1 MGQLDSSLPVR
12 SCISCRKRANPSALI
27 RVVLVDGKVIPD
39 LKGGAAGRGAWLHKK
54 CAEVAIARNAFRFAF
69 KQEEAVDV
77 SELLKF
83 HSSTNYQTNGYES
96 YETQMSSLEL

>member
-1 MGQLDSSLPVR
+1 MRSEQGSDTIKPLDLTLPVR

-27 RVVLVDGKVIPD
+27 RVVLVDGKIIPD
-39 LKGGAAGRGAWLHKK
+39 IKGGAAGRGAWLHKG

-69 KQEEAVDV
+69 KQDQAVDL

-83 HSSTNYQTNGYES
+83 
-96 YETQMSSLEL
+96 LEGQSN

>member
-1 MGQLDSSLPVR
+1 MSQLDSSLPVR

-54 CAEVAIARNAFRFAF
+54 CAEVAIARNAFVFAF
-69 KQEEAVDV
+69 KTNKVQTEAVDV
-77 SELLKF
+77 SELLEF
-83 HSSTNYQTNGYES
+83 LQS
-96 YETQMSSLEL
+96 

>member
-1 MGQLDSSLPVR
+1 MDTMGQLDSSLPVR

-69 KQEEAVDV
+69 KQKEAVDV

-83 HSSTNYQTNGYES
+83 LQQY
-96 YETQMSSLEL
+96 

>member
-1 MGQLDSSLPVR
+1 MSQLDSSLPVR

-54 CAEVAIARNAFRFAF
+54 CAEVAISRGAFVFAF
-69 KQEEAVDV
+69 KTNKAQTEEVDV

-83 HSSTNYQTNGYES
+83 LQN
-96 YETQMSSLEL
+96 

>member
-1 MGQLDSSLPVR
+1 MSQLDLTLPVR

-39 LKGGAAGRGAWLHKK
+39 LKGGAAGRGAWFHKK

-69 KQEEAVDV
+69 KQDDAVDV

-83 HSSTNYQTNGYES
+83 LQQY
-96 YETQMSSLEL
+96 

>member
-1 MGQLDSSLPVR
+1 MSQLDLSLPVR

-69 KQEEAVDV
+69 NQEEAVDV

-83 HSSTNYQTNGYES
+83 LQQY
-96 YETQMSSLEL
+96 

>member
-1 MGQLDSSLPVR
+1 MRSEQGSDTIKPLDLTLPVR

-39 LKGGAAGRGAWLHKK
+39 TKGGAAGRGAWLHKK

-69 KQEEAVDV
+69 KQDQAVDL

-83 HSSTNYQTNGYES
+83 
-96 YETQMSSLEL
+96 LEGQSN

>member
-1 MGQLDSSLPVR
+1 MSQLDSSLPVR

-27 RVVLVDGKVIPD
+27 RVVLVDGKAIPD

-54 CAEVAIARNAFRFAF
+54 CAEVAIARNAFVFAF
-69 KQEEAVDV
+69 KTNKAQTEPVDV

-83 HSSTNYQTNGYES
+83 LQS
-96 YETQMSSLEL
+96 

>member
-1 MGQLDSSLPVR
+1 MSQLDLSLPVR

-69 KQEEAVDV
+69 KQDDAVDV

-83 HSSTNYQTNGYES
+83 LQ
-96 YETQMSSLEL
+96 

>member
-1 MGQLDSSLPVR
+1 MSQLDSSLPVR

-54 CAEVAIARNAFRFAF
+54 CVEVAIARNAFRFAF

-83 HSSTNYQTNGYES
+83 LQQY
-96 YETQMSSLEL
+96 

>member
-1 MGQLDSSLPVR
+1 MRSKQGSDTIEPLDVTLPVR
-12 SCISCRKRANPSALI
+12 SCIGCRKRGNPSALI

-39 LKGGAAGRGAWLHKK
+39 LKGGAAGRGAWLHKG

-69 KQEEAVDV
+69 KQDQAVDL

-83 HSSTNYQTNGYES
+83 
-96 YETQMSSLEL
+96 LEGQSN

>member
-1 MGQLDSSLPVR
+1 MSQLDLSLPVR

-69 KQEEAVDV
+69 KQKEAVDV
-77 SELLKF
+77 AELLKF
-83 HSSTNYQTNGYES
+83 LQS
-96 YETQMSSLEL
+96 

>member
-1 MGQLDSSLPVR
+1 MISKEGLDTMSQLDSSLPVR
-12 SCISCRKRANPSALI
+12 SCISCRKRENPSALI

-39 LKGGAAGRGAWLHKK
+39 FKGGAAGRGAWLHKK
-54 CAEVAIARNAFRFAF
+54 CAEVAIVRNAFRFAF

-83 HSSTNYQTNGYES
+83 LQQY
-96 YETQMSSLEL
+96 

>member
-1 MGQLDSSLPVR
+1 MRSKQGSDTISTLDLTLPVR

-27 RVVLVDGKVIPD
+27 RVVLVEGKVIPD
-39 LKGGAAGRGAWLHKK
+39 IKGGASGRGAWLHKK

-69 KQEEAVDV
+69 KQDEAVDV

-83 HSSTNYQTNGYES
+83 
-96 YETQMSSLEL
+96 LEDQPN

>member
-1 MGQLDSSLPVR
+1 MDTMGQLDSSLPVR

-83 HSSTNYQTNGYES
+83 LQS
-96 YETQMSSLEL
+96 

>member
-1 MGQLDSSLPVR
+1 MSQLDLTLPVR

-39 LKGGAAGRGAWLHKK
+39 LKGGAAGRGAWFHRK

-69 KQEEAVDV
+69 KQDDAVDV

-83 HSSTNYQTNGYES
+83 LQQY
-96 YETQMSSLEL
+96 

>member
-1 MGQLDSSLPVR
+1 MISKEGLDTMSQLDSSLPVR
-12 SCISCRKRANPSALI
+12 SCISCRKRENPSALI

-39 LKGGAAGRGAWLHKK
+39 FKGGAAGRGAWLHKK

-69 KQEEAVDV
+69 KQEESIDV

-83 HSSTNYQTNGYES
+83 LQQY
-96 YETQMSSLEL
+96 

>member
-77 SELLKF
+77 SELLKLLQQ
-83 HSSTNYQTNGYES
+83 Y
-96 YETQMSSLEL
+96 

>member
-1 MGQLDSSLPVR
+1 MRSKQGSDTIRPLDSSLPIR
-12 SCISCRKRANPSALI
+12 SCISCRKKENPSALI

-39 LKGGAAGRGAWLHKK
+39 IKGGAAGRGAWLHKK

-69 KQEEAVDV
+69 KHDGAVDV

-83 HSSTNYQTNGYES
+83 
-96 YETQMSSLEL
+96 LEAQSN

>member
-1 MGQLDSSLPVR
+1 MSQLDLSLPVR

-27 RVVLVDGKVIPD
+27 RVVLVEGKVIPD

-83 HSSTNYQTNGYES
+83 LQ
-96 YETQMSSLEL
+96 QC

>member
-1 MGQLDSSLPVR
+1 MRSKQGSDTIKPLDSSLPVR
-12 SCISCRKRANPSALI
+12 SCISCRERANPVALI
-27 RVVLVDGKVIPD
+27 RVVLIDGKVIPD

-69 KQEEAVDV
+69 KQDVAVDV

-83 HSSTNYQTNGYES
+83 LQD
-96 YETQMSSLEL
+96 

>member
-1 MGQLDSSLPVR
+1 MSQLDLTLPVR

-39 LKGGAAGRGAWLHKK
+39 LKGGAAGRGAWFHRK
-54 CAEVAIARNAFRFAF
+54 CAEVAIARNAFRYAF
-69 KQEEAVDV
+69 KQDDAVDV

-83 HSSTNYQTNGYES
+83 LQQY
-96 YETQMSSLEL
+96 